1 MANVVEIILKAN
13 DRTKPGLTQAQRGIA
28 QMRLAVERLKP
39 VMIGLATAAAGAFT
53 LIAKQQIAVADETAK
68 LAKKLGS
75 TTEFLSTFSFA
86 ASLAGVSMDGLRN
99 GFKTLAQRALDASR
113 GLKSAT
119 DDFDDLGVSVLR
131 ADGTLKGTEELIYD
145 VADGLSRMENET
157 QRAAIATR
165 LLGRNGLDLLPLL
178 NDGAESIKGMQQEAR
193 ELGAEIGGRFA
204 ANAEQ
209 FNDNLTRLKTITFGL
224 VREAFGPL
232 LEQIVEMGNAFI
244 QAARDG
250 QWFRSVAISIQAV
263 MESTI
268 ATAKQVALG
277 FMLVGTAIIELA
289 NATGKFATGDL
300 EGARNA
306 LEDIGKWAAL
316 FASKIK
322 EIDDN
327 LGEADIPERIEPITV
342 EINKAAQAAKDATPE
357 MAALGREF
365 LGLVD
370 DEAGKRLFAFMESLR
385 ELQNFSGFNFLTE
398 VGVTAM
404 NNLTNGVTDLVLG
417 LKTAGEFAQE
427 LGEALVRAMVQYVV
441 EMTAA
446 FAVHKVLQAAGLAL
460 LGTTVATTTAAASGL
475 AGAWAAAA
483 TGALIATLGSAASA
497 SGLFPPALAAN
508 VGLAKS
514 AALVGGIAHGG
525 LDFVPSE
532 STFLLQRGERV
543 IQPSANRDLTAF
555 LSGAGGREM
564 SVNVFLDGVSIA
576 RWIGK
581 ASRDGRLNINARA
594 IQA

>member
-1 MANVVEIILKAN
+1 MANIVEIILKAD
-13 DRTKPGLTQAQRGIA
+13 DRTKSGLTQAQRSLA

-39 VMIGLATAAAGAFT
+39 VMLGMATAAAGAFA
-53 LIAKQQIAVADETAK
+53 LIAKQQLQVADETAK

-75 TTEFLSTFSFA
+75 TTEFLSTFTFA
-86 ASLAGVSMDGLRN
+86 AGLAGVSMDGLRN

-119 DDFDDLGVSVLR
+119 DDFDALGISVLK

-157 QRAAIATR
+157 MRAAIATR
-165 LLGRNGLDLLPLL
+165 LLGRNGLDLIPLL
-178 NDGAESIKGMQQEAR
+178 NEGSEGIKKMQEEAR
-193 ELGAEIGGRFA
+193 LLGAEIGSKFA

-209 FNDNLTRLKTITFGL
+209 FNDNLLRLKTITVGL
-224 VREAFGPL
+224 VREAFGPM
-232 LEQIVEMGNAFI
+232 LEELVKVGNQFI
-244 QAARDG
+244 SAARDAG
-250 QWFRSVAISIQAV
+250 AFQQIAINISAAVRSSIV
-263 MESTI
+263 TI
-268 ATAKQVALG
+268 KQLALG
-277 FMLVGTAIIELA
+277 YATLGAIIVQVSEA
-289 NATGKFATGDL
+289 TNNAVTGNF
-300 EGARNA
+300 E
-306 LEDIGKWAAL
+306 AAVE
-316 FASKIK
+316 SIK
-322 EIDDN
+322 N
-327 LGEADIPERIEPITV
+327 MSFWVNMLGEKIAELDRELTETSVPETIEKTEVGITRLK
-342 EINKAAQAAKDATPE
+342 EAAEEATPVLDD
-357 MAALGREF
+357 LGRAAI
-365 LGLVD
+365 GLVD
-370 DEAGKRLFAFMESLR
+370 DEAGKRLYAFMESLR
-385 ELQNFSGFNFLTE
+385 ELQRFSGFAFLTD

-417 LKTAGEFAQE
+417 LKTAGEFAQQ

-446 FAVHKVLQAAGLAL
+446 FAVHKVLQVAGLAL
-460 LGTTVATTTAAASGL
+460 LGTTVATTTAAAAGL

-483 TGALIATLGSAASA
+483 TGALIATLGSAASGA
-497 SGLFPPALAAN
+497 GLFPPALAAN

-532 STFLLQRGERV
+532 STYLLQRGERV

-564 SVNVFLDGVSIA
+564 SVNVFLDGTSIA

-581 ASRDGRLNINARA
+581 ASKDGRLNIHPRA
-594 IQA
+594 IA